1 MSDWVE
7 LMTGLIGEVT
17 VVQSWLNAN
26 GIPTFVRDA
35 YPYTGNKT
43 LLVPASKLAQA
54 RHLLRLLATAPHD
67 GGEEQTTSDEVMG
80 DG

>member
-7 LMTGLIGEVT
+7 LMTGLLSEVS
-17 VVQSWLNAN
+17 VAQSWLTAN

-35 YPYTGNKT
+35 DPYTGNKT

-67 GGEEQTTSDEVMG
+67 GGEEQTGSDEG
-80 DG
+80 IGGE